1 MDWRPGCILIRTP
14 VGPKPSVPGRRLVE
28 TRVTVYQH
36 CTLIITRQK
45 TYDDGRIYLEKLSAF
60 SSLFGTCSFVVVRYR
75 NTAKAPAVG
84 IGLGTAYC
92 CGGAFQHGRVGRLVE
107 RRTAGALAT
116 TIQPLVSFAGTP
128 IGRSRTVANDGR
140 ATQPSS
146 ETVPRRSGAWR
157 PIYKISYDLS

>member
-36 CTLIITRQK
+36 CTLITRQK
-45 TYDDGRIYLEKLSAF
+45 TYDDGRIYCRRFRRSLARVR
-60 SSLFGTCSFVVVRYR
+60 SSLFATGTRRRLQQSALVLEQRTV
-75 NTAKAPAVG
+75 AVE
-84 IGLGTAYC
+84 
-92 CGGAFQHGRVGRLVE
+92 RSSMVGRLVE

-128 IGRSRTVANDGR
+128 IGRLRTVANDGR
-140 ATQPSS
+140 ATLPSS
-146 ETVPRRSGAWR
+146 ETVPRRSGACG

>member
-28 TRVTVYQH
+28 TRLTVYQH
-36 CTLIITRQK
+36 CTLITRQK

-92 CGGAFQHGRVGRLVE
+92 CGGAFQHGRAAGRKTDGRRTGDYDPAISQLRRNADRSLTDRGE
-107 RRTAGALAT
+107 RRKGNAA
-116 TIQPLVSFAGTP
+116 Q
-128 IGRSRTVANDGR
+128 
-140 ATQPSS
+140 
-146 ETVPRRSGAWR
+146 
-157 PIYKISYDLS
+157 